1 MADRQNL
8 NDLMDDIRNFDF
20 NDVDWNNMGSWP
32 IFGKIVLVLVLAGGI
47 LALGYFLLIST
58 EQDSL
63 VRTEAKEEQLRKEF
77 ENKAFK
83 VANLDEYKAQLE
95 EMQTTFGALL
105 KQLPQDTEIPGLI
118 DDISAAALNAGLTLK
133 TMDPQ
138 PLKTTEFYKELPI
151 NIEVSGDYHQMGAFV
166 SGVAAMPRIV
176 TLHDFSITRA
186 GKGGENLTMKILAKT
201 YQYNS
206 DKEK

>member
-8 NDLMDDIRNFDF
+8 NNLMDDIRNFDF

-32 IFGKIVLVLVLAGGI
+32 IFGKVVLVLVLAGGI

-58 EQDSL
+58 EQDAL
-63 VRTEAKEEQLRKEF
+63 VRTQAKEEQLRKEF

-83 VANLDEYKAQLE
+83 VANLNEYKAQLE

-118 DDISAAALNAGLTLK
+118 DDISAAALNSGLTLK

-186 GKGGENLTMKILAKT
+186 GKGAESLSMKILAKT